1 MARSTLEIL
10 SEFEDQFTQ
19 QLPVTLETFYQA
31 LADDER
37 SIELFTDLA
46 RAELYLKKWQ
56 PNRLS
61 EMIAFADSLGG
72 LGEKFKPFLEGVY
85 SDQVECGQS
94 PSLADFSGLDLSRVC
109 LRAQNDPLAL
119 GENCGS
125 YQVVRRIAAGGFGV
139 VFEGKSRS
147 GDSVA
152 IKSPFRSKSESRSQL
167 GSQLLKAEADAAIQ
181 LGGTRFPKFIDWIE
195 SQGGSP
201 CLVTELVQGRS
212 LKELIASNPL
222 EPQTAANIVA
232 DIALA
237 LYAAHSKRLLH
248 RDVKPA
254 NVIVRDDGSAV
265 LLDFGF
271 AVDDESM
278 IDLEGQVAGTRG
290 HQSPDAILGNT
301 PDMDARSDVWA
312 LGPLLHEC
320 LTGKPQFVTDNK
332 EDALVQ
338 SILAAT
344 PKRQTKTIPEELQ
357 KIIDHCVEAN
367 PLARY
372 DTALEVAQDLQ
383 KFNNPALTFP
393 TIERTPLL
401 AFRIGRE
408 LGEAQCHVDAFSD
421 FMQMEPVNQHSR
433 IFAVGSLFAL
443 NEKIRHCLILI
454 DKPPFSEF
462 AWPSFDHSVISI
474 LFYQRTT
481 GRGGGD
487 EPLNA
492 AAQNAMRWLET
503 ACELFQE
510 ALTREPKS
518 TQALFELGLVA
529 ATTKSVAKRFIQIE
543 KLAKLTEL
551 PDVIWQSFSKSLSA
565 TSPSEQPTDEL
576 RRFYKRVEHYFLY
589 PEAELQSLSIPQS
602 F

>member
-10 SEFEDQFTQ
+10 SEFEVQSAK
-19 QLPVTLETFYQA
+19 QLPITLEAFYQG
-31 LADDER
+31 LGELER
-37 SIELFTDLA
+37 SNALFTDLA
-46 RAELYLKKWQ
+46 RAELYLKKW
-56 PNRLS
+56 PIGRLS
-61 EMIAFADSLGG
+61 EIIAFADSLGG
-72 LGEKFKPFLEGVY
+72 LGETYKPFLEGVY
-85 SDQVECGQS
+85 SDQVECGHS
-94 PSLADFSGLDLSRVC
+94 PDLADFSGLDLSDVC
-109 LRAQNDPLAL
+109 LRAPNDPLAL
-119 GENCGS
+119 GEHCGS
-125 YQVVRRIAAGGFGV
+125 YQVVRRIAAGAFGV
-139 VFEGKSRS
+139 VFEGQAES
-147 GDSVA
+147 GNSVA
-152 IKSPFRSKSESRSQL
+152 IKSPFRSPSASRRQL
-167 GSQLLKAEADAAIQ
+167 GAKLLKAEADAAMQ
-181 LGGTRFPKFIDWIE
+181 LGGARFPKFIDWIE
-195 SQGGSP
+195 SEGGSP
-201 CLVTELVQGRS
+201 CLITELVQGIS
-212 LKELIASNPL
+212 LKELIASSPL
-222 EPQTAANIVA
+222 ESKTAVNIVA
-232 DIALA
+232 DVALA

-254 NVIVRDDGSAV
+254 NVIVRDDGGAV

-278 IDLEGQVAGTRG
+278 LNLEGQVAGTRG

-344 PKRQTKTIPEELQ
+344 PKRQTKVIPEELQ

-383 KFNNPALTFP
+383 KFNNPTLTFP
-393 TIERTPLL
+393 TIERIPLL

-421 FMQMEPVNQHSR
+421 YMQMEPGNQHSR
-433 IFAVGSLFAL
+433 IFAVGALFAL
-443 NEKIRHCLILI
+443 NEKIRHCRILI
-454 DKPPFSEF
+454 DKPPFAEF
-462 AWPSFDHSVISI
+462 EWPKFDLSVISI

-481 GRGGGD
+481 GRANGD

-492 AAQNAMRWLET
+492 AAQKAMRWLEA

-510 ALTREPKS
+510 ALAREPKS
-518 TQALFELGLVA
+518 TLALFELGLVA
-529 ATTKSVAKRFIQIE
+529 ATTKSVDRRFRFVQLE
-543 KLAKLTEL
+543 KLAKLAEL
-551 PDVIWQSFSKSLSA
+551 PEFIWQSFSQSLS
-565 TSPSEQPTDEL
+565 TSSPSEQPADEL

-589 PEAELQSLSIPQS
+589 PDSDSRSSPNP
-602 F
+602 